1 MPLTSDCEEIGT
13 SPGGFGR
20 NPSLPP
26 WRSLRFRYVNELHFS
41 RNTGITMII
50 IETVWTVI
58 ILLDLLLLSAG
69 LPALLMGAL
78 ALFIRR

>member
-1 MPLTSDCEEIGT
+1 
-13 SPGGFGR
+13 
-20 NPSLPP
+20 
-26 WRSLRFRYVNELHFS
+26 
-41 RNTGITMII
+41 MII